1 MQAVIANSLTPS
13 DRLLRVLTKFDRFLV
28 VMHDNPDPDV
38 IATAWSVQCLIEDKL
53 HKPTRIVGGGA
64 IVRAENKHMVEL
76 LQPPIELVTEI
87 SARADTATILVDCGL
102 GTTNHLVT
110 RAAIH
115 PVAVIDH
122 HPTGRDS
129 QLLFQDIRT
138 DAAASA
144 SIAASYLREQQVEPG
159 MKLATAILYAIRTE
173 TCGMVTD
180 HSTLDRSIVTW
191 LTEMADPALL
201 AEIENAPLEPEYFG
215 DLVLAMQ
222 NTFVYGH
229 TALCFLPRAFGPEIV
244 GEVADL
250 LIRCRGIHHVL
261 CAAVVGIDLLLSART
276 DRASEDAAQLL
287 QATLQDLGSCG
298 GHEHRAGGKVPGVVV
313 QSRVPTEILDQLRSR
328 WLAACRVKRQRGTRL
343 VPRREIFEH
352 L

>member
-1 MQAVIANSLTPS
+1 M
-13 DRLLRVLTKFDRFLV
+13 
-28 VMHDNPDPDV
+28 
-38 IATAWSVQCLIEDKL
+38 WYE
-53 HKPTRIVGGGA
+53 
-64 IVRAENKHMVEL
+64 
-76 LQPPIELVTEI
+76 
-87 SARADTATILVDCGL
+87 
-102 GTTNHLVT
+102 
-110 RAAIH
+110 
-115 PVAVIDH
+115 
-122 HPTGRDS
+122 
-129 QLLFQDIRT
+129 
-138 DAAASA
+138 
-144 SIAASYLREQQVEPG
+144 
-159 MKLATAILYAIRTE
+159 
-173 TCGMVTD
+173 TD

-261 CAAVVGIDLLLSART
+261 CAAVVGADLLLSART
-276 DRASEDAAQLL
+276 DRDSEDAAQLL
-287 QATLQDLGSCG
+287 QATLQDIGSCG

-313 QSRVPTEILDQLRSR
+313 QSRVPPRSSTSCAAAGSP
-328 WLAACRVKRQRGTRL
+328 LAASSGSEARGWL
-343 VPRREIFEH
+343 PRREIFEH